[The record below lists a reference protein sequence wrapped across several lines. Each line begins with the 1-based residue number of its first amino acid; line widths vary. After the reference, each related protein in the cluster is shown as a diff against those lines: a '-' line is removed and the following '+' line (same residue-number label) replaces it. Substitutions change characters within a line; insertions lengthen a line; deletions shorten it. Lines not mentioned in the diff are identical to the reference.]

1 MKKISVSIAL
11 SLSMALCCS
20 VKAMAQAQNTDAK
33 TSSNV
38 SAEFIPLY
46 YLTNLNTN
54 SEVSEFKAILRAIAA
69 KDPISKGILI
79 DAETTQ
85 TSTSSGDSTSSLS
98 FTNRGI
104 VVHGTAAQIKQIK
117 RIIAILD
124 FPRESIKLDM
134 WGIKISGAD
143 PEKMAKTMREV
154 NQEIAK
160 TQRNIQKTY
169 ENIQYFANQIK
180 VNQDHKNLVQ
190 KELVFGTMLEQNRPL
205 SMIDILLLANAA
217 KDPTKN
223 YKDAA
228 IKICEFFHN
237 EYQGEEYNEYKEKK
251 PFKNYFDI
259 FGIEIKYNNCDE
271 TNFKK
276 GIAPKDILSD
286 NISRRKIILNFALE
300 YYDFKTRPNEFNSS
314 KFQRTQEQLNSM
326 LNPFVKAI
334 NQDINDLFIQPTL
347 KKIQKIARDN
357 GVVYAEVGKVS
368 VSGLNGIHSKVTTR
382 TVSTFETTRPQRL
395 DQIITNAGNAYTT
408 INNIEPETIKSVPQT
423 QLANG
428 LLALASAIV

>member
-1 MKKISVSIAL
+1 
-11 SLSMALCCS
+11 
-20 VKAMAQAQNTDAK
+20 
-33 TSSNV
+33 
-38 SAEFIPLY
+38 
-46 YLTNLNTN
+46 
-54 SEVSEFKAILRAIAA
+54 
-69 KDPISKGILI
+69 
-79 DAETTQ
+79 
-85 TSTSSGDSTSSLS
+85 
-98 FTNRGI
+98 
-104 VVHGTAAQIKQIK
+104 
-117 RIIAILD
+117 
-124 FPRESIKLDM
+124 M

-169 ENIQYFANQIK
+169 ENIQYFANKIE
-180 VNQDHKNLVQ
+180 VNQDYKNLVQ
-190 KELVFGTMLEQNRPL
+190 KELGFGTMLEQKRPL

-228 IKICEFFHN
+228 IEICKFFHN
-237 EYQGEEYNEYKEKK
+237 EYQGKEYNEYIEKK
-251 PFKNYFDI
+251 PFENYFDK
-259 FGIEIKYNNCDE
+259 FDIEIKYNNCDE

-276 GIAPKDILSD
+276 GITPEYILSF

-368 VSGLNGIHSKVTTR
+368 VSGLNGIHSNVKTGTI
-382 TVSTFETTRPQRL
+382 SAFETTRPQRL